1 MTKRFKGG
9 SAGEHGWNPNTEL
22 GCNVKTI
29 LSSDRRMK
37 TGKGYRGVL
46 SRDTDAITDEFL
58 CRDAHYTFIE
68 TLPETDG
75 KRNPRVFS
83 GRFITITRRD
93 DGSLRLNFRRMET
106 VAEANI
112 DGYAIGVCNELRR
125 ALRSLTPAPSPRER
139 GVVSPFSCEST
150 H

>member
-1 MTKRFKGG
+1 MKVNTDLCVNLKTKLQNEA
-9 SAGEHGWNPNTEL
+9 S
-22 GCNVKTI
+22 
-29 LSSDRRMK
+29 MK
-37 TGKGYRGVL
+37 TGKSYRGIL

-68 TLPETDG
+68 TRPDTDG

-106 VAEANI
+106 EAEKNV
-112 DGYAIGVCNELRR
+112 DGYAIGVCNELRK
-125 ALRSLTPAPSPRER
+125 ALKGL
-139 GVVSPFSCEST
+139 VK
-150 H
+150 

>member
-1 MTKRFKGG
+1 MKVNTDLCVNLKTKLQNEA
-9 SAGEHGWNPNTEL
+9 S
-22 GCNVKTI
+22 
-29 LSSDRRMK
+29 MK

-106 VAEANI
+106 VAEKNI